1 MSAPSDHA
9 FVPRAQA
16 RPHNSLGS
24 GVSSHSAPAS
34 REASINA
41 PCNPCVESFGNAA
54 PGGPRVTEE
63 SRPGFP
69 ALARRASL
77 GNAPRDHCPPIAHR
91 AVRARGG
98 RADRRPDARRAAG
111 RDDPLDRP
119 RDGQGGGRQPLL
131 RAARLALA
139 RASAA
144 PHPHLQA
151 LERPAVR
158 RQGARHR
165 RALRRSARP
174 MRWSCRSTRRA
185 RSRRS
190 TARSRAC
197 P

>member
-98 RADRRPDARRAAG
+98 AADRRPHASRATW
-111 RDDPLDRP
+111 RDDPLDETRH
-119 RDGQGGGRQPLL
+119 GHGGRRQSIL
-131 RAARLALA
+131 RAACLAFA
-139 RASAA
+139 RAPAA

-151 LERPAVR
+151 LERSGIR
-158 RQGARHR
+158 RQSLGT
-165 RALRRSARP
+165 S
-174 MRWSCRSTRRA
+174 SGSTLIA
-185 RSRRS
+185 RSRGGSVDRREVPDPG
-190 TARSRAC
+190 TR
-197 P
+197 PP